1 MRRKL
6 RYKRIRRRARNPF
19 GDITNLA
26 VGAAGAGIAVGLGG
40 KMVDMFK

>member
-1 MRRKL
+1 MKRRL
-6 RYKRIRRRARNPF
+6 RYKRIRKRARNPF

-26 VGAAGAGIAVGLGG
+26 VAGAGAGMAIGLGG

>member
-1 MRRKL
+1 MKKRRL
-6 RYKRIRRRARNPF
+6 RNRRRIRRNPF

-26 VGAAGAGIAVGLGG
+26 VGAAGAGIAIGMSG